1 MQRQNP
7 LIDLVT
13 LEISLHGSQLCSYGQ
28 IQHMVSSTSK
38 TCRMSKINNNKKG
51 HHFTATHEDNCPA
64 PIYVN
69 DLRKFSDLYKA
80 LSCGICNYFHG
91 EVQVFWTEQ
100 QKSSCNLLHIN
111 RVRKNDNLFLTLNIF

>member
-28 IQHMVSSTSK
+28 VQHMVSSTSK
-38 TCRMSKINNNKKG
+38 TCSVRMKLTTKKE
-51 HHFTATHEDNCPA
+51 HHFTATHGEGNCLA

-69 DLRKFSDLYKA
+69 DLLKFSDQYKA
-80 LSCGICNYFHG
+80 RSCGICNYFHAD
-91 EVQVFWTEQ
+91 VQVFWTEQ
-100 QKSSCNLLHIN
+100 
-111 RVRKNDNLFLTLNIF
+111 